1 MSTLRAGTLRHRIT
15 IQARTKGQ
23 DAVGQPVDIWEDV
36 AQVWANARHLSGTES
51 IKAASDVSVV
61 RASFRIRHRSGINA
75 GMRIL
80 HAGAVY
86 DIEAVLPGGRR
97 EWVDLAAKRVN

>member
-1 MSTLRAGTLRHRIT
+1 MQAGRLRQRIT
-15 IQARTKGQ
+15 IQARTDGQ

-36 AQVWANARHLSGTES
+36 AQVWSNARHLSGAES

-61 RASFRIRHRSGINA
+61 RASFRIRHRTGIDA

-86 DIEAVLPGGRR
+86 DIEAVLPGDRR
-97 EWVDLAAKRVN
+97 EWIDLAAKRVN